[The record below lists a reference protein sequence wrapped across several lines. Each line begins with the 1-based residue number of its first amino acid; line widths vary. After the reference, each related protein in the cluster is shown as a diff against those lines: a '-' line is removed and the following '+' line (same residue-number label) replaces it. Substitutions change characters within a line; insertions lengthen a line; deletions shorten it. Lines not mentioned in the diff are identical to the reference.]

1 MSGPTYALRLTQ
13 KQLDELKSILER
25 ASMSEADPEAEVFVI
40 LDLVRAAR
48 VDAMREFRLEQAD
61 AEPVGSTC
69 DRPQPGPLG
78 RWY

>member
-1 MSGPTYALRLTQ
+1 MIGSNYALSLTP

-25 ASMSEADPEAEVFVI
+25 ASMSEADPDAEVFVI

-48 VDAMREFRLEQAD
+48 VDALRELRLELTN
-61 AEPVGSTC
+61 AEPVGPAG
-69 DRPQPGPLG
+69 DQPQPGPLG